1 MKKLIFIVAAAIGLA
16 SCQNSTNKT
25 ETANEETLN
34 NDIAVVQVAEFENKA
49 GDLVGKTI
57 QLSGTVDHVCKHG
70 GQRMFIV
77 DNESEARIKITPA
90 EEVAAFNT
98 ELVGDE
104 LLITGI
110 VEEQRIDESYLM
122 EWEEEIRAGSA
133 MSDDKGEGTHLGGNV
148 EKGGEGADE
157 SEEMQKVNNLREQLQ
172 ASGKDYLAFYSVVCT
187 GYQVV
192 KEGASEEEVAD
203 VEVETETE

>member
-1 MKKLIFIVAAAIGLA
+1 MKKLLFIVAIAVSFA
-16 SCQNSTNKT
+16 SCQSTADKT
-25 ETANEETLN
+25 ENSNEEIQSNEVT
-34 NDIAVVQVAEFENKA
+34 AVNVAEFDNMAEN
-49 GDLVGKTI
+49 LVGKSI
-57 QLSGTVDHVCKHG
+57 QLSGTVEHVCQHG

-90 EEVAAFNT
+90 EEIAAFNT
-98 ELVGDE
+98 ELIGNE

-110 VEEQRIDESYLM
+110 VDEQRIDEAYLM
-122 EWEEEIRAGSA
+122 EWEEEIKAGSA

-148 EKGGEGADE
+148 EKGGSEADV

-172 ASGKDYLAFYSVVCT
+172 ASGNEYLAFYSVVCT
-187 GYQVV
+187 GYEVV
-192 KEGASEEEVAD
+192 NEGAMEDETAE

>member
-1 MKKLIFIVAAAIGLA
+1 MKKLFFILALAIGFA
-16 SCQNSTNKT
+16 SCQNSANKT
-25 ETANEETLN
+25 EATNDETLSS
-34 NDIAVVQVAEFENKA
+34 DVAVVQVAEFETLA

-57 QLSGTVDHVCKHG
+57 QFSGTVDHVCKHG

-98 ELVGDE
+98 ELVGDQ

-110 VEEQRIDESYLM
+110 VEEQRIDEAYLM
-122 EWEEEIRAGSA
+122 EWEEEIKAGSA

-148 EKGGEGADE
+148 EKGGEGADV
-157 SEEMQKVNNLREQLQ
+157 SEEMQKVINLREQLQ
-172 ASGKDYLAFYSVVCT
+172 ASGNDYLAFYSVVCT
-187 GYQVV
+187 GYEVV
-192 KEGASEEEVAD
+192 QEGAPEEEVVE